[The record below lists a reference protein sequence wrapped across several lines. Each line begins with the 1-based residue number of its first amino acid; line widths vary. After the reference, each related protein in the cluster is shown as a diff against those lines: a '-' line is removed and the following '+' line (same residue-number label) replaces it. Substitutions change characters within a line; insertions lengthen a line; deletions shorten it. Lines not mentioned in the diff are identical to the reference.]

1 MRRDAE
7 PRPGAMA
14 KKDMSRTIRTYL
26 TLVLMTLAA
35 TGAGARL
42 SVYPSGNPHMPH
54 NDDFTVRVR
63 SIGGEWQDLF
73 EYKVQVDMDRVQD
86 ASMVQFDMDEPVE
99 VMVKKNNGNFSDVK
113 IRPLERGISHSRF
126 GDVIVFRLD
135 KPEYLSVEF
144 DGDRLHNLHLFA
156 NPVESETYTESNDS
170 VMYFGPGIHRPGD
183 LPNVQLRIRS
193 NTVVYLAPGA
203 VVKAKLLVDGAENV
217 RITGRGILDHPIRG
231 IEITDSRNVTVD
243 GVTVVNPDHYT
254 VFGGGSE
261 NIVIRNLKSF
271 STRGWSDGIDMMCCR
286 NVTID
291 NVFMRNSDDCIALY
305 NHRWDWRGGS
315 SDITV
320 KNSVLWADIAHP
332 INIGGHGDAD
342 NAQGEVIE
350 RLRFSDIDILEHD
363 EDDPPYRGAM
373 CIVVGDNNIARDI
386 IFEDIRVENI
396 QEGMLF
402 HLEVQFNPKYS
413 KLPGQKIENV
423 TFRNITYNGYGES
436 KSEIKGYDDTR
447 TVSDVTFDN
456 VRVNGQ
462 KLTGLKDFITN
473 EYIHDIRFR

>member
-1 MRRDAE
+1 M
-7 PRPGAMA
+7 
-14 KKDMSRTIRTYL
+14 I
-26 TLVLMTLAA
+26 VLAA

-42 SVYPSGNPHMPH
+42 SVYPSGNPRMPH

-73 EYKVQVDMDRVQD
+73 EYKVQVDMDRIQD

-332 INIGGHGDAD
+332 INIGGHGD
-342 NAQGEVIE
+342 
-350 RLRFSDIDILEHD
+350 
-363 EDDPPYRGAM
+363 P
-373 CIVVGDNNIARDI
+373 
-386 IFEDIRVENI
+386 
-396 QEGMLF
+396 
-402 HLEVQFNPKYS
+402 
-413 KLPGQKIENV
+413 
-423 TFRNITYNGYGES
+423 T
-436 KSEIKGYDDTR
+436 
-447 TVSDVTFDN
+447 
-456 VRVNGQ
+456 
-462 KLTGLKDFITN
+462 TN
-473 EYIHDIRFR
+473 RAK